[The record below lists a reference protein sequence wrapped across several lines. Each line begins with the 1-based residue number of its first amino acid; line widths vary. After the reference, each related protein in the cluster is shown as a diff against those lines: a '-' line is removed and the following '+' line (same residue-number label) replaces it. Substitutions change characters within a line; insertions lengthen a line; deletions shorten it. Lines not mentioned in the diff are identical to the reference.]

1 MTDTGSTRWGTATLD
16 GGRVLRWGL
25 LHAGAL
31 VGGAC
36 FFSWSAVAVF
46 AGLTAVTMCL
56 GVSVGLHRGLIH
68 RAFRAPAPVEHA
80 LALLGTLAGLG
91 GPLGMSRMHDLR
103 DFHQNQPEAD
113 CPPYFGYR
121 EGFARAMAYAL
132 FHTWHPRDG
141 AAPAAPHLEEDACF
155 RRLERAGLWLQ
166 LPLALVLYALGGAS
180 WVAWGVLV
188 RLALTQDGFWCVH
201 YVSHVEG
208 DQPYE
213 LPGRAEQGRN
223 AGWLALLS
231 MGEAWHNTHHAYP
244 ASAQMGRGWRQPDPG
259 WWAVRALAALRLVHD
274 VKTLA
279 HLPLRPDTRVR
290 VPEPRDAPSTGALCL
305 KRAWGRT

>member
-1 MTDTGSTRWGTATLD
+1 MDTGGTRWGAAKWD
-16 GGRVLRWGL
+16 GGKVWRWSL
-25 LHAGAL
+25 LHVGAL
-31 VGGAC
+31 VGGAAYC
-36 FFSWSAVAVF
+36 SWSAVLVF

-68 RAFRAPAPVEHA
+68 RAFRAPRGVERT

-91 GPLGMSRMHDLR
+91 GPLAMRRMHDLR

-113 CPPYFGYR
+113 CPRYFGYR
-121 EGFARAMAYAL
+121 DGFLSAMAYAL
-132 FHTWHPRDG
+132 FHTWHTREDAPYP
-141 AAPAAPHLEEDACF
+141 PAAPDAEDDAF
-155 RRLERAGLWLQ
+155 HRGLERAGPWLQ
-166 LPLALVLYALGGAS
+166 LPLAAALYALGGAA

-208 DQPYE
+208 EQPYE
-213 LPGRAEQGRN
+213 WTGCAEQGRN

-259 WWAVRALAALRLVHD
+259 YWAIRALAALRLVHA

-279 HLPLRPDTRVR
+279 NLQARPGTRLRP
-290 VPEPRDAPSTGALCL
+290 PAHPPAAPPPHAPAMQ
-305 KRAWGRT
+305 RA